1 MARKPT
7 PLVFT
12 STASSNDGGASAI
25 NEPPQSAHSVRS
37 PGTPRS
43 FRFSKKP
50 SLANNPENLSEMQA
64 SEQQHQFPQSA
75 RIPSS
80 PHQDSLANQ
89 QQPDGSTIAEGQR
102 AYTPSTS
109 PQRTGFFANMKA
121 SKSSNRLQ
129 QAEAKRPGTRDRTIS
144 KDSVHQGGPGAGA
157 SSDAP
162 NNNPR
167 DDRSTTRRP
176 VATPSRS
183 EPQLNT
189 YADSTPVDTVGA
201 GAQTNYNSASR
212 RPKPKGFNLLRRT
225 SSIRNDSEPMSP
237 GEPLMLSP
245 NDQERQQVMEGLRT
259 APLRA
264 DNDRTFRELIKNSN
278 SRNRSADRQP
288 SGQRTEVRRE
298 PKDTHRGTPSISM
311 SRDNGGTSLMNSL
324 KGAGTKAA
332 SSFGRNFF
340 GKSARSGST
349 NEKEGPIDDEHY
361 VLKVLN
367 LPLIEQTRVSRISKQ
382 LETSRDKTEFWMPSF
397 PWRAIDYLNY
407 RGTDAEGL
415 YRVPG
420 SGPQIRKWQRKFDE
434 DLDVDLFAQTDLY
447 DINIVGSM
455 LKSWLRELPDELFPK
470 DAQERVSK
478 ESPNCEDVPQVLIDE
493 LSNLPPYN
501 YYLLF
506 AITCHLSLV
515 LEHREANKMNYQNLT
530 VCFLPCMR
538 MDAYCFRFLVVKWRD
553 CWKGCNT
560 EAVWLE
566 KEARW
571 REEANGTKPI
581 DDGRTS
587 TAIEDRNVSSSD
599 SSHPSSLNRGN
610 QQRPAQSQE
619 QAVKTSTTTA
629 PAENERPGYQYSRE
643 APASGTTNGGSSLSA
658 ADQRGLGGG
667 REMLLPIQPMSPMY
681 MPGSALDS
689 S

>member
-1 MARKPT
+1 MVRKPT

-12 STASSNDGGASAI
+12 STASSNDGGAASAI
-25 NEPPQSAHSVRS
+25 NEPPQSDHSVKS
-37 PGTPRS
+37 PGPRS

-50 SLANNPENLSEMQA
+50 SLADNPENLSGMQA
-64 SEQQHQFPQSA
+64 PEQYQFPQSA

-80 PHQDSLANQ
+80 PHQDSLGNNQ
-89 QQPDGSTIAEGQR
+89 QNDGSTIPEGQR

-129 QAEAKRPGTRDRTIS
+129 QAEAKRPATRDRTIS
-144 KDSVHQGGPGAGA
+144 RDSVQQGGPE
-157 SSDAP
+157 
-162 NNNPR
+162 PR
-167 DDRSTTRRP
+167 DDGSTTRRL
-176 VATPSRS
+176 VASPSRS

-189 YADSTPVDTVGA
+189 YADSTPVDTVGD
-201 GAQTNYNSASR
+201 GAQANYNSASR
-212 RPKPKGFNLLRRT
+212 RPRPKGFNLLRRT
-225 SSIRNDSEPMSP
+225 SSIRNDSEPMSS
-237 GEPLMLSP
+237 GESSTLSP
-245 NDQERQQVMEGLRT
+245 NDQDRQQVLEGLRT

-264 DNDRTFRELIKNSN
+264 DNDRTFRDLIKNSN

-288 SGQRTEVRRE
+288 SGQRPEVRRE
-298 PKDTHRGTPSISM
+298 PKDTHRGTSSISM
-311 SRDNGGTSLMNSL
+311 SRDTGGTSLINSL

-340 GKSARSGST
+340 GKSTRSGST

-361 VLKVLN
+361 VLRVLN

-420 SGPQIRKWQRKFDE
+420 SGPQIRKWQRKFDQ

-571 REEANGTKPI
+571 REETNGTKAA
-581 DDGRTS
+581 DDRRTS
-587 TAIEDRNVSSSD
+587 TAIEDRNVSSPD

-619 QAVKTSTTTA
+619 QAAKTSATTA

-643 APASGTTNGGSSLSA
+643 TPPLGTTNGGSPLTA
-658 ADQRGLGGG
+658 ADQRGLGGE